1 VTTHTPT
8 QEERVTSHASLIE
21 TLDTDAL
28 VAESPG
34 DEVIARL
41 DDPAIASSLL
51 LILDHADLLATIIVG
66 LDQLLRRAEVIGD
79 SVTSGVAEIRDLAAS
94 SNGQRAWPSIDF
106 AALSDSITRL
116 SSAVVDATP
125 AIDRL
130 LRSPLTDPQTAE
142 VLAEVGEALIEGKQ
156 AAAADPRGPK
166 GVFALM
172 RVTKD
177 PDISRGLGFMF
188 QIARAF
194 GRRLAPPEP
203 PKKGGTARHAAA

>member
-1 VTTHTPT
+1 VAA
-8 QEERVTSHASLIE
+8 HASLIDSF
-21 TLDTDAL
+21 DTDAL

-41 DDPAIASSLL
+41 DDPGIASSLS

-66 LDQLLRRAEVIGD
+66 LDGLLRRADVIGD
-79 SVTSGVAEIRDLAAS
+79 NLASGVAEVRNLAAAG
-94 SNGQRAWPSIDF
+94 NGQRPWPSVDL
-106 AALSDSITRL
+106 AALSDTITRL
-116 SSAVVDATP
+116 SAAAVDATP
-125 AIDRL
+125 ALDRL
-130 LRSPLTDPQTAE
+130 LRSPLTDPQTAD
-142 VLAEVGEALIEGKQ
+142 VLAEIGHALLEGKQ

-177 PDISRGLGFMF
+177 PDVSRGLGFMI

-203 PKKGGTARHAAA
+203 PKKGGTARHATV

>member
-1 VTTHTPT
+1 VAA
-8 QEERVTSHASLIE
+8 HASLIE
-21 TLDTDAL
+21 SLDTDAL

-41 DDPAIASSLL
+41 DDPAIASSLS
-51 LILDHADLLATIIVG
+51 LILEHADLLATIVVG
-66 LDQLLRRAEVIGD
+66 LDGLLRRAEVIGD
-79 SVTSGVAEIRDLAAS
+79 NLASGVAEIREVAAAGS
-94 SNGQRAWPSIDF
+94 GQGVWPSVDF
-106 AALSDSITRL
+106 AALADSITRL
-116 SSAVVDATP
+116 SAAVVAATP

-130 LRSPLTDPQTAE
+130 LHSPWADPQTAE
-142 VLAEVGEALIEGKQ
+142 VLADVGDALLEGKR

-172 RVTKD
+172 RTTKD
-177 PDISRGLGFMF
+177 PDVSRGLGFMV

-203 PKKGGTARHAAA
+203 PKKGGPGRHSAA